1 MDNPTGAAVRGF
13 LMTLCRVEGLGDD
26 DDIFA
31 GGFVNSLYLV
41 QLLAFVQREFAITLD
56 EDDYDMA
63 NFRSLRAI
71 ADFVARK
78 RAGAAG

>member
-1 MDNPTGAAVRGF
+1 MDTTRTAVRAF
-13 LMTLCRVEGLGDD
+13 LERICSVDQFTDD
-26 DDIFA
+26 DNVFA

-41 QLLAFVQREFAITLD
+41 QLLQFVQKECGVTIE

-63 NFRSLRAI
+63 NFCSVQAI

-78 RAGAAG
+78 KGASR

>member
-1 MDNPTGAAVRGF
+1 MSEIKQAVKEF
-13 LMTLCRVEGLGDD
+13 LAGLCEVEALSDD

-41 QLLAFVQREFAITLD
+41 QLLNFVQSKFGVELD

-63 NFRSLRAI
+63 NFRSLNAI
-71 ADFVARK
+71 EGFVNAK
-78 RAGAAG
+78 KEQ

>member
-1 MDNPTGAAVRGF
+1 MENPTGAAVRGF
-13 LMTLCRVEGLGDD
+13 LKTLCRVEGLGDD

-41 QLLAFVQREFAITLD
+41 QLLAFVQREFGIALD

-63 NFRSLRAI
+63 NFRSIRALS
-71 ADFVARK
+71 DFVARK
-78 RAGAAG
+78 RGGGS

>member
-1 MDNPTGAAVRGF
+1 MENPTGAAVRGF
-13 LMTLCRVEGLGDD
+13 LKTLCRVEGLGDD

-41 QLLAFVQREFAITLD
+41 QLLAFVQREFEVTLD

-71 ADFVARK
+71 SDFVARK

>member
-1 MDNPTGAAVRGF
+1 MDTTTGTRAAVRTF
-13 LMTLCRVEGLGDD
+13 LQNLCDVQRLGDD

-41 QLLAFVQREFAITLD
+41 QLLQFVQADLGVALD

-63 NFRSLRAI
+63 NFRSIAAV

-78 RAGAAG
+78 RGA